1 MKGPGWCPQNSRT
14 SNAAI
19 HLDVRSGKVANLP
32 AFLRHFTEARPL
44 SVVVSRRF
52 QSRASR
58 SVQLANK
65 MAAPIVNGDWAV
77 FSLYLYH
84 VGGCNVDFKSSYTLD
99 FIAALIRSSIYGL
112 ALREIQCKVVFSSWF
127 AKEAMLLMMTS
138 PLLPLVARQKHDST
152 CWNKNWRK
160 WQNIIAM

>member
-1 MKGPGWCPQNSRT
+1 MGALGAEVARNYARKRSTAPTAPTPGVQKIELSPLQRVTLSHGSQSAWSLTRRHWQS
-14 SNAAI
+14 SDAAI

-65 MAAPIVNGDWAV
+65 MAAPIVNGDRAV

-99 FIAALIRSSIYGL
+99 FIAALIRSPI
-112 ALREIQCKVVFSSWF
+112 
-127 AKEAMLLMMTS
+127 
-138 PLLPLVARQKHDST
+138 
-152 CWNKNWRK
+152 
-160 WQNIIAM
+160 